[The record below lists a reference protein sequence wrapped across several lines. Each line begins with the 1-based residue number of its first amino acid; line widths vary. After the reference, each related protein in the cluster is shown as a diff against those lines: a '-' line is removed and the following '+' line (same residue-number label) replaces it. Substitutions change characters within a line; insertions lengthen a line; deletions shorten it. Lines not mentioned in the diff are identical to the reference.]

1 MDISYFGYLQTLLH
15 ETVGLVT
22 ILNPVAAA
30 AIMISSSPS
39 GLTKED
45 AGEIGRK
52 AAMTVLISSLST
64 VFLGNLIFELFGIN
78 ASSIMVIGGIILLL
92 MSIHMIQGKIAQ
104 TNHSIEESKDA
115 INKENISVIPIGIP
129 ILFGPGVISTLM
141 IFKAKSINITEII
154 LLLSAVGISVAVV
167 YITLKN
173 AIFLTKVLGVTGL
186 KIMTRIMGLVVGA
199 IAAQFIIYGSK
210 ALWLSA

>member
-1 MDISYFGYLQTLLH
+1 MDILYFGYVQTLLH

-45 AGEIGRK
+45 AGIIGRK
-52 AAMTVLISSLST
+52 TAITVLIASLLT
-64 VFLGNLIFELFGIN
+64 VFFGNLIFELFGIN
-78 ASSIMVIGGIILLL
+78 TSSIMVIGGIVLLL
-92 MSIHMIQGKIAQ
+92 MSVHMVQGKIAHV
-104 TNHSIEESKDA
+104 NHSIEESEDT

-141 IFKAKSINITEII
+141 IFKTNSIDFIEIV
-154 LLLSAVGISVAVV
+154 LLVCAVTISTLIV

-173 AIFLTKVLGVTGL
+173 AILLTKILGVTGL
-186 KIMTRIMGLVVGA
+186 KVLTRIMGLVVGA
-199 IAAQFIIYGSK
+199 IAAQFIIHGSK
-210 ALWLSA
+210 VLWLST